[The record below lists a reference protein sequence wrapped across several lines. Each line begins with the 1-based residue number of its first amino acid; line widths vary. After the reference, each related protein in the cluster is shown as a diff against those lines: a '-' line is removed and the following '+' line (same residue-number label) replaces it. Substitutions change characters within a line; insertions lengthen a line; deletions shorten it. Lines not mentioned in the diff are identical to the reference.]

1 MLDRKLQA
9 NSPQEVEMKKVA
21 LAAALSLA
29 ATQTFAGGMATP
41 VIEEPTMAP
50 AVVEAQTS
58 SSAGGI
64 VVPLLLLLVI
74 AAAAANK

>member
-1 MLDRKLQA
+1 
-9 NSPQEVEMKKVA
+9 MKKVA

-29 ATQTFAGGMATP
+29 ATQGFAGGMATP
-41 VIEEPTMAP
+41 VMEEPTMAP
-50 AVVEAQTS
+50 AVVETQTS

-74 AAAAANK
+74 AAAAANR